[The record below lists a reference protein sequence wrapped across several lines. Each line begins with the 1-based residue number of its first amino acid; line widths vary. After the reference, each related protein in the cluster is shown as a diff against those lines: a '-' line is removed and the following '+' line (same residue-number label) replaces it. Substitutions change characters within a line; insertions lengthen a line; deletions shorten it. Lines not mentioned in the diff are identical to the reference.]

1 MFLKQSIPGKIYLMK
16 LKETYTNSLKL
27 IAVLGIL
34 FLGIS
39 CQDEI
44 PLETF
49 DFETL
54 LVVEATLTDVNEIQQ
69 IKLSQTVELNSQES
83 AYVDN
88 ASVVVTA
95 SNGQSYSYTYD
106 VDGVYVS
113 TEAYA
118 AQQDL
123 TYTLTINVNGK
134 TYTSSAQSLPAT
146 AQIDSVFV
154 EPAVKNDVQGLQ
166 IFVNST
172 GSSDQVN
179 YFRYEYDETYKVIA
193 PSHSDQDIDIQNL
206 DNTVNGFEYDIV
218 ITEREQEERVCY
230 NTAPSFGI
238 RISSTSNVTG
248 ASVNNVP
255 VRFIANTDPIIRERY
270 SILVKQYSQSIEAN
284 SFYRILND
292 FGNLE
297 SFLSQNQPGFVVGN
311 INNEADEDENII
323 GFFEVASYTESRIF
337 FNYEDFNLTRPDYF
351 FECEEVLLSYND
363 NSAQDGDRNERNF
376 IIQLVNSDLYTLV
389 NFQFPEVTLVRPECG
404 DCTTIANSNE
414 IPEFWEE

>member
-1 MFLKQSIPGKIYLMK
+1 MK
-16 LKETYTNSLKL
+16 LKQTNTITFKL
-27 IAVLGIL
+27 LAVLVMIVTS
-34 FLGIS
+34 FS

-49 DFETL
+49 DFESL
-54 LVVEATLTDVNEIQQ
+54 LVVEATLTDLDEVQE
-69 IKLSQTVELNSQES
+69 IKLSQTVELNSEES
-83 AYVDN
+83 VYIDN

-95 SNGQSYSYTYD
+95 SNGQNYTFNYSEN
-106 VDGVYVS
+106 GVYLS
-113 TEAYA
+113 SEAFA
-118 AQQDL
+118 VQQDI
-123 TYTLTINVNGK
+123 TYTLTINVDGK
-134 TYTSSAQSLPAT
+134 SYTSATQTLPAT
-146 AQIDSVFV
+146 AQVDDVYV
-154 EPAVKNDVQGLQ
+154 EQAVKNDIQGLQ
-166 IFVNST
+166 IFANST
-172 GSSDQVN
+172 GASDRVN
-179 YFRYEYDETYKVIA
+179 YFRYEYEETYKVIA
-193 PSHSDQDIDIQNL
+193 PSHSPQDIDIQNL

-218 ITEREQEERVCY
+218 VTDREQEERVCY
-230 NTAPSFGI
+230 NTVPSFGI

-255 VRFIANTDPIIRERY
+255 IRFIQNTDPIIRERY
-270 SILVKQYSQSIEAN
+270 SILVQQYSQSIEAN

-311 INNEADEDENII
+311 ITNVDDEDENIV
-323 GFFEVASYTESRIF
+323 GFFELASYSEKRIF

-363 NSAQDGDRNERNF
+363 NSAQDGDLNERNF